1 VIESPHARNE
11 ARDRYGVTLFRHGWY
26 ILVSKTYEWLK
37 VERNIL
43 IEREIDDWNVY
54 SILDYEVP
62 CLLALA

>member
-1 VIESPHARNE
+1 MVQ
-11 ARDRYGVTLFRHGWY
+11 Y

-43 IEREIDDWNVY
+43 NEREIDDWNVY